1 MKYLIPY
8 VINILFTYLIN
19 YIYYVLGGP
28 LAGTVV
34 GRSSFSFIF
43 DSSFIFISFSLSLII
58 LVVGGTFSFLGVKRA
73 ENERE
78 ELAGV
83 EAFELSISLETAGGA
98 VTSAPADP
106 AGVPDDPDPILKILG
121 GFSLGVSLAVTL
133 ILSGAP
139 TGRTIVALIMMMFT

>member
-8 VINILFTYLIN
+8 IINILYTYLID
-19 YIYYVLGGP
+19 YINYVLGGP

-73 ENERE
+73 ANDNE

-83 EAFELSISLETAGGA
+83 EVFELSISLAVWGV
-98 VTSAPADP
+98 VTSAPVDP
-106 AGVPDDPDPILKILG
+106 AGVPDDPEPKLKMLG
-121 GFSLGVSLAVTL
+121 GFSLGVSLAATL

-139 TGRTIVALIMMMFT
+139 TGRTIVALTMMMFT